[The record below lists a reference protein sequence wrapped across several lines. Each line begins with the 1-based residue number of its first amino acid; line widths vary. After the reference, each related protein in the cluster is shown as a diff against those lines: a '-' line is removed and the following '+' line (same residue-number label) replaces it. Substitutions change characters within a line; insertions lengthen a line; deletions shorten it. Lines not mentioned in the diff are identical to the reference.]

1 MRSHHVLHVDD
12 DAEIRIIVKLS
23 LCLDPNL
30 SVTDVGSAPE
40 ALEFLQSPDNPLP
53 SVLLLDYY
61 VGVTTG
67 IDLLVSLRR
76 NPRLRTVPAIFLS
89 ARIAKGEIE
98 HMLAAGA
105 VGVLA
110 KPFNPLA
117 LAQEMRALL
126 GE

>member
-23 LCLDPNL
+23 LCLDSNL
-30 SVTDVGSAPE
+30 VVTDVGSAPE
-40 ALEFLQSPDNPLP
+40 ALEFLQNPDNPLP

-61 VGVTTG
+61 IGVTTG

-76 NPRLRTVPAIFLS
+76 NPRLRSVPAIFLS
-89 ARIAKGEIE
+89 ARITKGEIE
-98 HMLAAGA
+98 HMLGAGA